1 MRSRFCRM
9 ICIHAGVFLL
19 AACFGT
25 NLFAQSASLS
35 GRVLDSGGA
44 AVPGATIELLNT
56 ETKVVLKTVSDGSG
70 VFILSPLTSGTYQ
83 ATVTAAGF
91 STWVQSGIVV
101 EGGQKG
107 EVSPVLKV
115 GTLAETISVTA
126 LAPEL
131 KTEDSDL
138 STVTESTLV
147 ANIPLDVRNPF
158 QEVNFTPGVTQTS
171 SLTAGMNATTQST
184 TNTFYIN
191 GSKTGEAEIIID
203 GAANTINYDTH
214 AAGAIPGLDAVKEFR
229 IYTTAYSPEFGHSS
243 GPVESF
249 TIKSGTNNVH
259 GGGWEYNRSS
269 IFDANGFNANTAG
282 QARPSFT
289 RNQFG
294 AQIGGPLYIPKL
306 WDGRNQTF
314 IFGSY

>member
-1 MRSRFCRM
+1 MAANLFVRRSEISMRSRFCRM
-9 ICIHAGVFLL
+9 MCIPAGVILL
-19 AACFGT
+19 ATCFGT

-35 GRVLDSGGA
+35 GRVMDSGGA

-56 ETKVVLKTVSDGSG
+56 ETKVALKTVSDGSG

-91 STWVQSGIVV
+91 STWVQPGIVV

-107 EVSPVLKV
+107 ELSPVLKV
-115 GTLAETISVTA
+115 GALAETISVTA

-138 STVTESTLV
+138 STVTESVLV

-158 QEVNFTPGVTQTS
+158 QEVNFTVGVTQS
-171 SLTAGMNATTQST
+171 NSLSAGTNATTQST

-191 GSKTGEAEIIID
+191 GAKGGEAEIIID

-214 AAGAIPGLDAVKEFR
+214 AAGDIPGLDAVREFR
-229 IYTTAYSPEFGHSS
+229 IYTSAYSPEFGHTA
-243 GPVESF
+243 GGVESF
-249 TIKSGTNNVH
+249 TIKSGTNTLH
-259 GGGWEYNRSS
+259 GGGWEYFRNQA
-269 IFDANGFNANTAG
+269 FDANGFNANAAG
-282 QARPSFT
+282 QAKPDFMR
-289 RNQFG
+289 
-294 AQIGGPLYIPKL
+294 
-306 WDGRNQTF
+306 
-314 IFGSY
+314 